1 MHDNMK
7 ITIRSYDTE
16 VSVEMPNDAG
26 IEDVIQAL
34 RGMLLASS
42 FDIELI
48 DRFIDAKGEI
58 QPL

>member
-1 MHDNMK
+1 MK